1 MSRATQAEMVF
12 AKLQQERRT
21 LAERQEAI
29 ETELRTIADRLVELN
44 VIVPMMEA
52 QLGGSIAAAPA
63 VAATP
68 AAVPTA
74 APTEDAPKRAGR
86 KPGPKPGAKASA
98 KPGPKPVRKK
108 PGPKPGAKA
117 RAAAVPAAPARKGRR
132 RASGV
137 GELQDMGI
145 VDAAIHLAKKHGIA
159 SADAGL
165 VQAWFEEA
173 GFKTRKGTPNRNS
186 IYVSLNRE
194 FTEGP
199 EKGRNRISRPDK
211 GKFHFNEVTTKG

>member
-29 ETELRTIADRLVELN
+29 ENELRAIAERLVELN

-52 QLGGSIAAAPA
+52 QLGGSVSTAPAAAAAAAPA
-63 VAATP
+63 P
-68 AAVPTA
+68 A
-74 APTEDAPKRAGR
+74 APKRTGK
-86 KPGPKPGAKASA
+86 KPGPKPG
-98 KPGPKPVRKK
+98 RKK

-117 RAAAVPAAPARKGRR
+117 RAAAAAPAPARRGRR
-132 RASGV
+132 RASGSS
-137 GELQDMGI
+137 ELQDMGI
-145 VDAAIHLAKKHGIA
+145 VDAAIYLAQKHGVA

-165 VQAWFEEA
+165 VQQWFEEA

-194 FTEGP
+194 FTEGSK
-199 EKGRNRISRPDK
+199 KGRNRISRPDK
-211 GKFHFNEVTTKG
+211 GKFQFNEVSAS